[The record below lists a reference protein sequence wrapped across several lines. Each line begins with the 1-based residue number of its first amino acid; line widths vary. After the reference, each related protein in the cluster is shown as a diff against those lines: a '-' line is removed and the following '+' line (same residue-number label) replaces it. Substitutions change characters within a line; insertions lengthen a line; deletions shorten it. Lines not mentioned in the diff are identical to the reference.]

1 MRSPIRSSRAQRKIK
16 SLRALSR
23 IVRQAQSRGRAVV
36 FTNGCFDLLHPG
48 HVKLLEHA
56 RHFGD
61 LLVVALNS
69 DRSVRALKGPHR
81 PILKQAD
88 RALLLAALET
98 VDYVILFDQLT
109 PEHLIAQLRPQILIK
124 GADWTA
130 RQIIGREIVRRS
142 GGRVVRLPLVKGY
155 SSTQLIKRIQV
166 RA

>member
-1 MRSPIRSSRAQRKIK
+1 MLRLSGLIEGINFIKQKQLETTGSKPDFTFLLPQNLKLNMDVKFPFNNYQLYAEAKMEKEREEYRKKFLTDVRNRIK
-16 SLRALSR
+16 EVQTREY
-23 IVRQAQSRGRAVV
+23 I
-36 FTNGCFDLLHPG
+36 NP
-48 HVKLLEHA
+48 EE
-56 RHFGD
+56 
-61 LLVVALNS
+61 N
-69 DRSVRALKGPHR
+69 
-81 PILKQAD
+81 
-88 RALLLAALET
+88 T

-109 PEHLIAQLRPQILIK
+109 PEHLIAHLRPQILIK